1 MLLTIIQA
9 NNTYQTTT
17 HLTSLLS
24 LAWSNQRLQL
34 CFQFVRMPQGKSLII
49 TSPRLQL
56 WTDIKGRRGSGRD
69 GDSVFLRLHSFSG
82 GCTLDFLS
90 LLCSHS
96 GAGSLTAAV
105 TELDGFDLLW
115 LEKTF
120 MPRTHTQMTLNAHIL
135 YICTDNT
142 APCSR
147 RYLHYMQMLNTM
159 THFTFIYVHTEH
171 TFHNHI
177 CLTHTCF

>member
-24 LAWSNQRLQL
+24 LVWSNQRLQ
-34 CFQFVRMPQGKSLII
+34 QFLVCEDPTGEVIDNNKSPAVVVDGRKGKERI
-49 TSPRLQL
+49 
-56 WTDIKGRRGSGRD
+56 WEGRGF
-69 GDSVFLRLHSFSG
+69 SVSQAALFSG

-96 GAGSLTAAV
+96 GTGSLTAAV

-115 LEKTF
+115 LENTF
-120 MPRTHTQMTLNAHIL
+120 YASDPHTDDTRCTHM
-135 YICTDNT
+135 YICTDNM
-142 APCSR
+142 APCSH

-159 THFTFIYVHTEH
+159 THFTFIYVHAEH

-177 CLTHTCF
+177 CLTHSCF